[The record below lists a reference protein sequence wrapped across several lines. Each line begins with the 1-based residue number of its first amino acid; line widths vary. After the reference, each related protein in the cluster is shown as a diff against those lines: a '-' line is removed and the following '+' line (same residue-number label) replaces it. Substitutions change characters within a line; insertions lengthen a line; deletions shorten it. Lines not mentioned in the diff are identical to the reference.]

1 MVDFERIVGFERDA
15 GNQRKSEVE
24 HRVTQSEAEEVFFN
38 NPLLISMDEKVGAQE
53 RRFLALGK
61 TQKARGLTVIFT
73 LRKDATLI
81 RVISAR
87 DQHRKERQVYEQG
100 QG

>member
-38 NPLLISMDEKVGAQE
+38 NPLLISMD
-53 RRFLALGK
+53 
-61 TQKARGLTVIFT
+61 
-73 LRKDATLI
+73 
-81 RVISAR
+81 
-87 DQHRKERQVYEQG
+87 
-100 QG
+100 